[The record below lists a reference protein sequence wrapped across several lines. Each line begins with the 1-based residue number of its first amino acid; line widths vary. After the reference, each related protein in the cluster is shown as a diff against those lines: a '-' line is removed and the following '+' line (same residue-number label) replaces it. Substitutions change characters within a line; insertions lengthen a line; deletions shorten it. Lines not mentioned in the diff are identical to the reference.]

1 MTYRRM
7 NLAAIVVFGAIAA
20 IATAALQRLPAGTQL
35 PVHWNAGGQ
44 ADGFA
49 DAQRALFMPA
59 VLAAAISLVMAVL
72 PRIEPMQQR
81 LSQSASL
88 YRTSWAG
95 LLGMM
100 VLTECVIAAPAF
112 GLWLPATLHLAA
124 GGVLL
129 MVIGN
134 VLPKSRPGFF
144 LGIRTPWTLT
154 DPDNWVA
161 THRLGARTMILGGV
175 MIVGAAVL
183 PIDPAARQAL
193 VISGIAV
200 AVLPP
205 IVFSWWFWRRR
216 NTHA

>member
-7 NLAAIVVFGAIAA
+7 NLAAIVVVGGIAA

-35 PVHWNAGGQ
+35 PVHWNAAGQ

-59 VLAAAISLVMAVL
+59 VVAAAISLVMAVL

-81 LSQSASL
+81 MSRSASL
-88 YRTSWAG
+88 YRTGWAG

-129 MVIGN
+129 IVIGN
-134 VLPKSRPGFF
+134 ALPKSRPGFF
-144 LGIRTPWTLT
+144 VGIRTPWTLT
-154 DPDNWVA
+154 DSDNWIA

-175 MIVGAAVL
+175 MILGAALL
-183 PIDPAARQAL
+183 PVDADARRTL
-193 VISGIAV
+193 VVGGMSIAIV
-200 AVLPP
+200 PP
-205 IVFSWWFWRRR
+205 LIFSWWFWQRKQARR
-216 NTHA
+216 